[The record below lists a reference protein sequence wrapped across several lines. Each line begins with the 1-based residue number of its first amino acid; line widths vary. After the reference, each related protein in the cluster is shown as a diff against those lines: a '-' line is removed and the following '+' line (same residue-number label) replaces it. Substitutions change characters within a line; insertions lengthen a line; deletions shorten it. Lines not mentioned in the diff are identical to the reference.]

1 MFKKDYLMRLI
12 QTLMDAINRI
22 VNSIDKDDIEGAKIQ
37 LSDSFRLLGNQDEYF
52 YNTEYEELIEF
63 FKLEEGNYLK
73 RVEFLAEL
81 IYLDTT
87 IEEDKTSKFEKFEKS
102 KNLFQHYIEY
112 SKEYSFDLNNK
123 LILIKNEL
131 EKFK

>member
-81 IYLDTT
+81 IYLDAT
-87 IEEDKTSKFEKFEKS
+87 IEEEKTSKFEKFEKS

>member
-1 MFKKDYLMRLI
+1 MFEKDYLMRLI

-22 VNSIDKDDIEGAKIQ
+22 VNSINKDDIEGAKIQ
-37 LSDSFRLLGNQDEYF
+37 LSDSFRLLGNQEEYF

-81 IYLDTT
+81 IYLDAT
-87 IEEDKTSKFEKFEKS
+87 IEEVKTSKFEKFEKS

-112 SKEYSFDLNNK
+112 SKEYSFDINNK
-123 LILIKNEL
+123 LILIKSEL

>member
-81 IYLDTT
+81 IYLDAT

>member
-1 MFKKDYLMRLI
+1 MFEKDYLMRLI

-22 VNSIDKDDIEGAKIQ
+22 VNSINKDDIEGAKIQ
-37 LSDSFRLLGNQDEYF
+37 LSDSFRLLGNQKEYF

-81 IYLDTT
+81 IYLDAT
-87 IEEDKTSKFEKFEKS
+87 IEEDKTSKFEKFQKS

-112 SKEYSFDLNNK
+112 SKEYSFDINNK
-123 LILIKNEL
+123 LILIKSEL

>member
-1 MFKKDYLMRLI
+1 MFEKDYLMRLI

-22 VNSIDKDDIEGAKIQ
+22 VNSINKDDIEGAKIQ
-37 LSDSFRLLGNQDEYF
+37 LSDSFRLLGNQKEYF

-81 IYLDTT
+81 IYLDAT
-87 IEEDKTSKFEKFEKS
+87 IEEDKTSRFEKFEKS
-102 KNLFQHYIEY
+102 KNLFQHSIEY
-112 SKEYSFDLNNK
+112 SKDYSFDINNK
-123 LILIKNEL
+123 LILIKSAL

>member
-73 RVEFLAEL
+73 RVEFLAEF
-81 IYLDTT
+81 IYLDAT
-87 IEEDKTSKFEKFEKS
+87 IEEEKTSKFEKFEKS

>member
-1 MFKKDYLMRLI
+1 MFEKDYLMRLI

-22 VNSIDKDDIEGAKIQ
+22 VNSINKDDIEGAKIQ
-37 LSDSFRLLGNQDEYF
+37 LSDSFRLLGNQEEYF

-81 IYLDTT
+81 IYLVAT
-87 IEEDKTSKFEKFEKS
+87 IEGDKTSKFKKFEKS

-112 SKEYSFDLNNK
+112 SKEYSFDINNK
-123 LILIKNEL
+123 LILIKSEL

>member
-1 MFKKDYLMRLI
+1 MFEKDYLMRLI

-22 VNSIDKDDIEGAKIQ
+22 VNSINKDDIEGAKIQ
-37 LSDSFRLLGNQDEYF
+37 LSDSFRLLGNQEEYF
-52 YNTEYEELIEF
+52 YNTEYEELIEL

-81 IYLDTT
+81 IYLDAT
-87 IEEDKTSKFEKFEKS
+87 IEENKRSKFEKFEKS

-112 SKEYSFDLNNK
+112 SKEYSFDINNK
-123 LILIKNEL
+123 LILIKSEL
-131 EKFK
+131 DKFK

>member
-1 MFKKDYLMRLI
+1 MFEKDYLMRLI

-22 VNSIDKDDIEGAKIQ
+22 VNSINKDDIEGAKIQ
-37 LSDSFRLLGNQDEYF
+37 LSDSFRLLGNQEEYF

-81 IYLDTT
+81 IYLDAT

-112 SKEYSFDLNNK
+112 SKEYSFDINNK
-123 LILIKNEL
+123 LILIKSEL

>member
-1 MFKKDYLMRLI
+1 MFEKDYLMRLI

-22 VNSIDKDDIEGAKIQ
+22 VNSINKDDIEGAKIQ
-37 LSDSFRLLGNQDEYF
+37 LSDSFRLLGNQEEYF

-81 IYLDTT
+81 IYLDAT
-87 IEEDKTSKFEKFEKS
+87 IEEDKTSKFEKFQKS

-112 SKEYSFDLNNK
+112 SKEYSFDINNK
-123 LILIKNEL
+123 LILIKSEL